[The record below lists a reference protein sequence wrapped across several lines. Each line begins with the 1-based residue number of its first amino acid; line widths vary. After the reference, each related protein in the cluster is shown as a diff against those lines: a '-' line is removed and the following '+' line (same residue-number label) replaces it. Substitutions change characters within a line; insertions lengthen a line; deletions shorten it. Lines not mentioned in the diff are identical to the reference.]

1 MNRQQL
7 KRIMFVHAAAGA
19 LLLAALPAAGQYPPP
34 LPEQKTATVFGRS
47 IRYYETGTGPT
58 VIFLHGLGADSSSW
72 AANLGPAAGKFHA
85 VTLDQIG
92 FGESDKP
99 FLEYKIET
107 FVEFLEAFMDELKIP
122 KATLVGNS
130 LGGWIAADFAAR
142 FPERVDRLVLVDAAG
157 LTPTG
162 PPPKAPIDLNMNSI
176 SSARRILGLVFY
188 NRQLITDDVVRAV
201 FEKHLRDNDGYT
213 IQRVLANA
221 FATPQF
227 EDAKVRSIKAPTLV
241 VWGRE
246 DALIPL
252 EAGERY
258 AKAIPGAKLVVFDEC
273 GHVPQLEK
281 AADFNKAL
289 LDFLSAP

>member
-1 MNRQQL
+1 MNRQEL
-7 KRIMFVHAAAGA
+7 KKIMIVRAAAGA
-19 LLLAALPAAGQYPPP
+19 LLLVALLAAGQNLPT
-34 LPEQKTATVFGRS
+34 LPEQKTATVFSRS
-47 IRYYETGTGPT
+47 IRYYEAGTGPT
-58 VIFLHGLGADSSSW
+58 VIFLHGLGSDSSSW
-72 AANLGPAAGKFHA
+72 AANFGPAAEKFHA
-85 VTLDQIG
+85 VALDQIG

-107 FVEFLEAFMDELKIP
+107 FVEFLQAFMDELKIP

-142 FPERVDRLVLVDAAG
+142 FPDRVDRLVLVDAAG
-157 LTPTG
+157 LTPAG
-162 PPPKAPIDLNMNSI
+162 PPRTGPIDLNMNSL

-188 NRQLITDDVVRAV
+188 NRQMITDDLVRSI
-201 FEKHLRDNDGYT
+201 FEKHLRNNDGYT

-221 FATPQF
+221 FAVPQY
-227 EDAKVRSIKAPTLV
+227 EDAKVGSIKAPTLV

-258 AKAIPGAKLVVFDEC
+258 AKAIPGAKLVVFDQC

>member
-1 MNRQQL
+1 MNREQL
-7 KRIMFVHAAAGA
+7 KRIMFVQAAVGA
-19 LLLAALPAAGQYPPP
+19 LLLAAWPAAGQNLQT

-47 IRYYETGTGPT
+47 IRYYEAGTGPT

-72 AANLGPAAGKFHA
+72 AANLRPTAGKFHNLA
-85 VTLDQIG
+85 LDQIG

-107 FVEFLEAFMDELKIP
+107 FVEFLAAFMDELNIP

-142 FPERVDRLVLVDAAG
+142 FPDRVDRLVLVDAAG
-157 LTPTG
+157 LAPAGPPRTG
-162 PPPKAPIDLNMNSI
+162 PVDLNVTSI

-188 NRQLITDDVVRAV
+188 NRQMITDDAVRTV
-201 FEKHLRDNDGYT
+201 FEKHLRNNDGYT

-221 FATPQF
+221 FAFPQF
-227 EDAKVRSIKAPTLV
+227 EDAKVGSIKARTLV

-252 EAGERY
+252 ESGERY

-281 AADFNKAL
+281 ADEFNKAL
-289 LDFLSAP
+289 LEFLSAP